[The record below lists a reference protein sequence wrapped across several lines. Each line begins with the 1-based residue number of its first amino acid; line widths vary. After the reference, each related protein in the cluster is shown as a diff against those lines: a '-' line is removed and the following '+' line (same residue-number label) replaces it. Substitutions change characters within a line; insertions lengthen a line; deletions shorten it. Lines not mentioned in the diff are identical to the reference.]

1 MDFVRLR
8 GEEHRFSMPVKMIL
22 CVYSRSDKHLI
33 SKMEKPKVAN
43 FNWNFLVKACYSFL
57 SFSFFPNCLFG
68 CFSEVFSF
76 HFISFLILHLKWWAV
91 GSFQFWSKGP
101 RLPSLSTLCLHPF
114 CRRCVFSSPLSS
126 GFFSV
131 SFFLLS
137 PLCGVL
143 PCLALSLAS
152 GCLTREYYP
161 NAEKE
166 VLNQVRQ
173 WAAYFRSFFVF
184 IKLKNLSAS
193 NFNWQKLEQAFHL
206 EINSLEA
213 AQELMVAV
221 RDLRRTVRLVQ
232 SGCVTFFS
240 RRSTWAAIDL

>member
-1 MDFVRLR
+1 MDLMQACVRVDGNMDSSCFLL
-8 GEEHRFSMPVKMIL
+8 V

-33 SKMEKPKVAN
+33 SKMEKTKSCQFQLELFGESVLQ
-43 FNWNFLVKACYSFL
+43 FFVSFV
-57 SFSFFPNCLFG
+57 FPNCLFG

-76 HFISFLILHLKWWAV
+76 HFISFLILHLKRWAV
-91 GSFQFWSKGP
+91 GSFQFWSNGP

-152 GCLTREYYP
+152 GCLTRE
-161 NAEKE
+161 
-166 VLNQVRQ
+166 
-173 WAAYFRSFFVF
+173 
-184 IKLKNLSAS
+184 
-193 NFNWQKLEQAFHL
+193 
-206 EINSLEA
+206 
-213 AQELMVAV
+213 
-221 RDLRRTVRLVQ
+221 
-232 SGCVTFFS
+232 
-240 RRSTWAAIDL
+240 